1 MIRSRSID
9 RVGIGRRPRTL
20 ALAVTLVLV
29 GPACSFG
36 GAENSAGPTRPALAG
51 GTLHLALVGDK
62 PLKDPTILDPAAP
75 YSPFTNKDTE
85 ILRCCLVRTLLSYS
99 GLSTER
105 GEPNPGPIS
114 RPRCRNSLG
123 SAHLDIPAQGGV
135 RYAPPL
141 DDVEI
146 SAADVVRGI
155 ERTAKVRVSDGTYST
170 YYSVILGYD
179 AFARGETDT
188 IPGLE
193 VVNDHTLAVHLTGV
207 TNDLGYRLA
216 LPGSAPIPES
226 PRDPNA
232 PSEWP
237 KGTTRDTAPISS
249 RRDRT

>member
-29 GPACSFG
+29 GPVCSFG

-75 YSPFTNKDTE
+75 YSPFTKKDTE

-99 GLSTER
+99 GLSTEKGGTELR
-105 GEPNPGPIS
+105 PDLAAAMPELS
-114 RPRCRNSLG
+114 RDRLTWTFRLKEG
-123 SAHLDIPAQGGV
+123 L

-146 SAADVVRGI
+146 SAADDVPVN
-155 ERTAKVRVSDGTYST
+155 ERTAKDRVS
-170 YYSVILGYD
+170 
-179 AFARGETDT
+179 
-188 IPGLE
+188 
-193 VVNDHTLAVHLTGV
+193 H
-207 TNDLGYRLA
+207 
-216 LPGSAPIPES
+216 
-226 PRDPNA
+226 
-232 PSEWP
+232 
-237 KGTTRDTAPISS
+237 
-249 RRDRT
+249 RT